1 MRFILSLLKDSLVLD
16 FKTLGIKEWSL
27 KNKFV
32 FILKKNF
39 LVIKHF
45 IKKFNLGKDYINF
58 NHRKIFY
65 NSKYGLA
72 GYQAIYC
79 RERRL
84 LRDIAK
90 INKAKTVLDVGAN
103 VGYFSMLCREL
114 YPKSKIYAFE
124 PIPKTFDCLKK
135 NFEKDMNTE
144 VFNLAVGNKEG
155 VLKMSF
161 NEENSAVSTVDDKG
175 DIKVKSVT
183 LDSFCKE
190 RNIDSI
196 DILKIDTETFESY
209 VLSGARSI
217 LKGVKYI
224 LMEVTIENNKNYTIS
239 SLFKLLSTSDY
250 NFQILGFR
258 NFSNKGDGRI
268 DVMDVIL
275 ENVQDLLDNA

>member
-1 MRFILSLLKDSLVLD
+1 MKFIFSLLRDSLILD
-16 FKTLGIKEWSL
+16 FKTTGIKEWSL

-58 NHRKIFY
+58 NHQKIFY

-84 LRDIAK
+84 IKNIAM
-90 INKAKTVLDVGAN
+90 INEAEVVLDVGAN

-124 PIPKTFDCLKK
+124 PIPKTFDCLQK

-144 VFNLAVGNKEG
+144 VFNLAVGNKKG

-161 NEENSAVSTVDDKG
+161 NEENSAISTVNDRG
-175 DIKVKSVT
+175 NIKVKSVT

-196 DILKIDTETFESY
+196 DILKIDTEAYESF
-209 VLSGARSI
+209 VLSGAKNI
-217 LKGVKYI
+217 LKKVKYI
-224 LMEVTIENNKNYTIS
+224 LMEVTVENNKNYTIS
-239 SLFKLLSTSDY
+239 SLFKLLSTDDHD
-250 NFQILGFR
+250 FQILGFR
-258 NFSNKGDGRI
+258 NFSNKSEGRI
-268 DVMDVIL
+268 NVMDVVL
-275 ENVQDLLDNA
+275 ENTVIVHNS